1 MKLSVRIF
9 GYVCVFG
16 FLLLCAGA
24 ALAQDATGRVIGTV
38 ADQQGAAVPGAKGT
52 VTNSATRQSSTT
64 TTREDGS
71 FEVLNLPIGLYSVAV
86 EHDGF
91 NKVVTQENK
100 LEI

>member
-1 MKLSVRIF
+1 MKQTILF
-9 GYVCVFG
+9 CGCVCILG
-16 FLLLCAGA
+16 LLFLLGGPVS
-24 ALAQDATGRVIGTV
+24 AQDATGRVVGSV
-38 ADQQGAAVPGAKGT
+38 ADQQGAAVPGAKVT